1 MLVSLMLFVVCP
13 AIIYFLVSNTINAI
27 VISYSLSVL
36 LFVLMKNNKRKNFA
50 LLDTTVI
57 WDSRI
62 IDFINSN
69 LYQQFLLPGFV
80 IKEIEKQIESLQDKQ
95 LEKNLD
101 KIKQNKKVKILYKNY
116 FNIKSSDFKIIK
128 LAKSLDAKIV
138 TVNFNLNKISVMQGI
153 KVVDLNDLYERLK
166 PTVLPGHKITIFLVK
181 EGKEKNQAIGFLDD
195 GTTVVAENGKNFIG
209 KRVVLKIT
217 SMLHSS
223 DNKMLFGRIPNED
236 ILEKRKL

>member
-1 MLVSLMLFVVCP
+1 MLVAFMLFIVCP
-13 AIIYFLVSNTINAI
+13 VVIYLLVSNTLNTII
-27 VISYSLSVL
+27 ISYCLSTL
-36 LFVLMKNNKRKNFA
+36 LFVLIKITKRKDFV

-57 WDSRI
+57 GDDRI
-62 IDFINSN
+62 LDFINSN
-69 LYQQFLLPGFV
+69 LYQQFLLPRFV
-80 IKEIEKQIESLQDKQ
+80 IKEIENQIESLQDKQ
-95 LEKNLD
+95 LENNLN

-138 TVNFNLNKISVMQGI
+138 TVNFNLNKISIMQGI

-166 PTVLPGHKITIFLVK
+166 PTILPGHKITIFLVK

-209 KRVVLKIT
+209 KRVILNIT

-223 DNKMLFGRIPNED
+223 NNKMLFGRIPNED
-236 ILEKRKL
+236 ILEGKL

>member
-36 LFVLMKNNKRKNFA
+36 LFVLMKNNKRKDFA

-57 WDSRI
+57 GDSRI

-69 LYQQFLLPGFV
+69 LYQQFLLPRFV

-95 LEKNLD
+95 LENNLD